1 MKKLL
6 VLGAGESGTG
16 AALLGQKLGYDVF
29 ISDSG
34 KVADKYQN
42 VLNKSGIK
50 WEEGGHSDAFLA
62 NPDLVIKSP
71 GIPGTIDLIKNLKAQ
86 GVEIISE
93 IEFGARNSSS
103 NIIAITG
110 TNGKTTTTMLTYHI
124 LKNAGLD
131 VGIAGNVGNSF
142 CGELLEGDREYFVLE
157 VSSFQL
163 DDAYQFKPFISVI
176 TNITPDHLDRY
187 GYEMSRYVDA
197 KFRIAQAQDESDHF
211 IYSADNEILVSEIE
225 RRGLKPQLH
234 PISITRPVENGAE
247 LIDNKLIIKITDKP
261 LFEMSIHD
269 LALLGKH
276 NTKNS
281 MAAGVAARIL
291 EIRKEV
297 VRDSLADFQNVEHR
311 LEFVATIHGIQF
323 INDSKATNV
332 NSTWYALESMRDPVV
347 WIVGGVDK
355 GNDYSMLFDLV
366 ADKVKAIICLG
377 TDNKKLLET
386 FSERVE
392 NIAEAGS
399 AREAVG
405 LGYQFAEKGDAVLL
419 SPCCASFDLFD
430 NYEDRG
436 QQFKHAVKML

>member
-16 AALLGQKLGYDVF
+16 AALLGHKLGYDVF
-29 ISDSG
+29 VSDSG
-34 KVADKYQN
+34 QVAEKYQN

-50 WEEGGHSDAFLA
+50 WEEEGHTETFLA

-86 GVEIISE
+86 GVEVISE
-93 IEFGARNSSS
+93 IEFGARHSSS
-103 NIIAITG
+103 KIIAITG

-124 LKNAGLD
+124 LKNARLD

-142 CGELLEGDREYFVLE
+142 CGELIEGDREYFVLE

-187 GYEMSRYVDA
+187 GNEMNRYVDA
-197 KFRIAQAQDESDHF
+197 KFRITQAQDENDHF
-211 IYSADNEILVSEIE
+211 IYSADNQILVSEIE
-225 RRGLKPQLH
+225 KREVKPKLH
-234 PISITRPVENGAE
+234 PISITRPVENGAK
-247 LIDNKLIIKITDKP
+247 LIDNKLIINITDKP

-311 LEFVATIHGIQF
+311 LEFVAAIHGIQF

-386 FSERVE
+386 FSQRVE

-405 LGYQFAEKGDAVLL
+405 LGYQYAEKGDAVLL

>member
-1 MKKLL
+1 VKKLL
-6 VLGAGESGTG
+6 VLGAGESGAG
-16 AALLGQKLGYDVF
+16 AALLGQKIGYDVF
-29 ISDSG
+29 VSDAG

-50 WEEGGHSDAFLA
+50 WEEGRHSEEFLKS
-62 NPDLVIKSP
+62 PDLVVKSP
-71 GIPGTIDLIKNLKAQ
+71 GIPNEVKVIQDLKAN
-86 GVEIISE
+86 GVEVISE
-93 IEFGARNSSS
+93 IEFGARNT
-103 NIIAITG
+103 NAKIVGITG

-124 LKNAGLD
+124 LNKAGLD
-131 VGIAGNVGNSF
+131 VAMAGNVGKSF
-142 CGELLEGDREYFVLE
+142 CGALAERDRDYFVLE

-163 DDAYQFKPFISVI
+163 DDAYLFKPFISVI

-187 GYEMSRYVDA
+187 GYDMSRYVDA
-197 KFRIAQAQDESDHF
+197 KFRITQAQDETDHF
-211 IYSADNEILVSEIE
+211 IYSADNEILAEEIE
-225 RRGLKPQLH
+225 KRDIKPQLH
-234 PISITRPVENGAE
+234 PISIAKSVKNGAE
-247 LIDNKLIIKITDKP
+247 IIDNKLIINITDKP
-261 LFEMSIHD
+261 FEMSIHD
-269 LALLGKH
+269 LSLLGKH

-297 VRDSLADFQNVEHR
+297 VRESLADFQNVEHR
-311 LEFVATIHGIQF
+311 LEYVATIHGIQF

-366 ADKVKAIICLG
+366 AEKVKAIICLG
-377 TDNKKLLET
+377 KDNKKLLET

-392 NIAEAGS
+392 NIAEASS

-436 QQFKHAVKML
+436 QQFKQAVKLL

>member
-6 VLGAGESGTG
+6 VLGAGESGAG
-16 AALLGQKLGYDVF
+16 AALLGKKLGYDVSV
-29 ISDSG
+29 SDSG
-34 KVADKYQN
+34 EVADKYQN

-50 WEEGGHSDAFLA
+50 WEEGGHSASFLEGA
-62 NPDLVIKSP
+62 EIVVKSP
-71 GIPGTIDLIKNLKAQ
+71 GIPSDIALIKNLKESGAE
-86 GVEIISE
+86 VISE
-93 IEFGARNSSS
+93 IEFGARNSQSK
-103 NIIAITG
+103 IIGITG
-110 TNGKTTTTMLTYHI
+110 TNGKTTTTLLTYHI
-124 LKNAGLD
+124 LQNAGLD

-142 CGELLEGDREYFVLE
+142 CAELVKGDREYFVLE

-163 DDAYQFKPFISVI
+163 DDAYDFKPYIAVI
-176 TNITPDHLDRY
+176 INITPDHLDRY
-187 GYEMSRYVDA
+187 GYKMSRYVDA
-197 KFRIAQAQDESDHF
+197 KFRITQAQDENDHF
-211 IYSADNEILVSEIE
+211 IYSADDEILNAEIE
-225 RRGLKPQLH
+225 KRSLKPILH

-247 LIDNKLIIKITDKP
+247 LKNEKLIVNITDKP
-261 LFEMSIHD
+261 FEMSIHD
-269 LALLGKH
+269 LSLLGKH

-297 VRDSLADFQNVEHR
+297 VRESLADFQNVEHR

-332 NSTWYALESMRDPVV
+332 NSTWYALESMREPTV

-355 GNDYSMLFDLV
+355 GNDYSMLFGLV
-366 ADKVKAIICLG
+366 KEKVKAIICLG
-377 TDNKKLLET
+377 TDNKKLLDT
-386 FSERVE
+386 FSDKVE
-392 NIAEAGS
+392 HIAEASS

-419 SPCCASFDLFD
+419 SPCCASFDLFE

>member
-6 VLGAGESGTG
+6 VLGAGESGAG
-16 AALLGQKLGYDVF
+16 AALLGQKVGYEVF
-29 ISDSG
+29 VSDAG
-34 KVADKYQN
+34 KVGDKYQN

-50 WEEGGHSDAFLA
+50 WEEGRHSEEFLE
-62 NPDLVIKSP
+62 NPDLVVKSP
-71 GIPGTIDLIKNLKAQ
+71 GIPGEVAVVQKLKER
-86 GVEIISE
+86 GVEVISE
-93 IEFGARNSSS
+93 IEFGFRNS
-103 NIIAITG
+103 NAKVIAITG

-124 LKNAGLD
+124 LSNAGLD
-131 VGIAGNVGNSF
+131 VAMAGNVGNSF
-142 CGELLEGDREYFVLE
+142 CGELVNGDREYFVLE

-163 DDAYQFKPFISVI
+163 DDTRYFKPFISVI

-187 GYEMSRYVDA
+187 GYDMSRYADA
-197 KFRIAQAQDESDHF
+197 KFKITQAQDEADHF
-211 IYSADNEILVSEIE
+211 IYSADNEILEAEIE
-225 RRGLKPQLH
+225 KRNLKPQLH
-234 PISITRPVENGAE
+234 PLSITHSVKNGAE
-247 LIDNKLIIKITDKP
+247 IIENKLVINITDKP
-261 LFEMSIHD
+261 FEMSIHD

-276 NTKNS
+276 NQKNS

-297 VRDSLADFQNVEHR
+297 VRESLADFQNVEHR
-311 LEFVATIHGIQF
+311 LEYVATIHGIQF

-366 ADKVKAIICLG
+366 GEKVKAIICLG
-377 TDNKKLLET
+377 KDNQKLLDT
-386 FSERVE
+386 FSGRVE
-392 NIAEAGS
+392 TIAESTS

-436 QQFKHAVKML
+436 HQFKQAVKLL

>member
-1 MKKLL
+1 VKKLL
-6 VLGAGESGTG
+6 VLGAGESGAG
-16 AALLGQKLGYDVF
+16 AALLGQKIGYDVF
-29 ISDSG
+29 VSDAG

-50 WEEGGHSDAFLA
+50 WEEEGHSEEFLKSA
-62 NPDLVIKSP
+62 DLVVKSP
-71 GIPGTIDLIKNLKAQ
+71 GIPNEVKVVQELKAK

-93 IEFGARNSSS
+93 IEFGARNT
-103 NIIAITG
+103 NAHIIGITG

-124 LKNAGLD
+124 LHKSGLD
-131 VGIAGNVGNSF
+131 VAMAGNVGKSF
-142 CGELLEGDREYFVLE
+142 CGELANGDRDFFVLE

-163 DDAYQFKPFISVI
+163 DDAYQFKPSISVI

-187 GYEMSRYVDA
+187 GYDMSRYVDA
-197 KFRIAQAQDESDHF
+197 KFRITQAQDETDHF
-211 IYSADNEILVSEIE
+211 IYSADNEILAEEMEKRDI
-225 RRGLKPQLH
+225 KPQLH
-234 PISITRPVENGAE
+234 PISITQSSTNGAE
-247 LIDNKLIIKITDKP
+247 IIYNKLIINITDKP
-261 LFEMSIHD
+261 FEMSIHD
-269 LALLGKH
+269 LSLLGKH

-297 VRDSLADFQNVEHR
+297 VRESLADFQNVEHR
-311 LEFVATIHGIQF
+311 LEYVATIHGIQF

-366 ADKVKAIICLG
+366 GEKVKAIICLG
-377 TDNKKLLET
+377 KDNKKLLET

-392 NIAEAGS
+392 NIAEASS

-436 QQFKHAVKML
+436 QQFKQAVKLL

>member
-6 VLGAGESGTG
+6 VLGAGESGAG
-16 AALLGQKLGYDVF
+16 AALLGKKLGYDVLV
-29 ISDSG
+29 SDSG
-34 KVADKYQN
+34 IVADKYQN
-42 VLNKSGIK
+42 VLNKSEIK
-50 WEEGGHSDAFLA
+50 WEEGGHSAEFLEGA
-62 NPDLVIKSP
+62 EIVVKSP
-71 GIPGTIDLIKNLKAQ
+71 GIPSEIATIKNLKEA
-86 GVEIISE
+86 GAEVISE
-93 IEFGARNSSS
+93 IEFGARNS
-103 NIIAITG
+103 NAKIIGITG
-110 TNGKTTTTMLTYHI
+110 TNGKTTTTLLLHHI
-124 LKNAGLD
+124 LQKAGLD

-142 CGELLEGDREYFVLE
+142 CAELVERDREFFVLE

-163 DDAYQFKPFISVI
+163 DDAYDFKPYISVI
-176 TNITPDHLDRY
+176 TSITHDHLDRY

-197 KFRIAQAQDESDHF
+197 KFRITQAQDENDHF
-211 IYSADNEILVSEIE
+211 IYSADDEILNAEIE
-225 RRGLKPQLH
+225 KRSLRPILH
-234 PISITRPVENGAE
+234 PISITRPVKNGAE
-247 LIDNKLIIKITDKP
+247 LKNEKLIINITDK

-276 NTKNS
+276 NARNS

-297 VRDSLADFQNVEHR
+297 VRESLADFQNVEHR

-332 NSTWYALESMRDPVV
+332 NASWYALESMREPIV

-355 GNDYSMLFDLV
+355 GNDYTMLFELV
-366 ADKVKAIICLG
+366 KEKVKAIICLG
-377 TDNKKLLET
+377 KDNEKILEA
-386 FSERVE
+386 FSDKVDQ
-392 NIAEAGS
+392 IAEASS

-405 LGYQFAEKGDAVLL
+405 LSYQFAEKGDTVLL

-436 QQFKHAVKML
+436 QQFKHSVRML